1 MRKLVAIVLI
11 ISLLV
16 ISCGCQKNDAI
27 SIGIIPLD
35 SRPCNTQY
43 AQLLGEMAGF
53 HVKLPDRELL
63 DDFTTLSQANP
74 LWQWLEQNK
83 CDHYILFTNQL
94 WNGGLIGSRSLTNY
108 ADEEVFFNKLSA
120 FIDTHK
126 DSTITIISVLPRLL
140 PSQYDEELWSYQK
153 ELASYGSAWDKALQL
168 NQLEP
173 DLPKNVPVNLVAQY
187 RALYE
192 TNYAFLFNLSDYAK
206 ENVQLVIGQDD
217 AQQYCPSNIIYRAM
231 NEIDNANISMLHG
244 ADELTML
251 TVAKYTAIPSTLKVV
266 YSDSADAERYYPYE
280 AADLASIIEEKAKY
294 VNLSIDEN
302 AIDTLIIHTSPDSL
316 VQTKTLLEDN
326 YNGYLALADV
336 AYTNKGDIALSDI
349 LLEDVMFQKLHC
361 YSGWNTASNTIGTI
375 LAHYAISQ
383 NYAKTDSAAKAALE
397 FKLTRYSEDL
407 AYQGHI
413 SNILRG
419 ELATLN
425 QIDYTTAFVC
435 TEGYANATER
445 LTNRFTLYG
454 DKLCDLVVGRQVLLP
469 GIVVQC
475 NKAEYK
481 VSFPWDRA
489 FEIYAQWNV
498 TI

>member
-53 HVKLPDRELL
+53 NVKLPDRELL

-173 DLPKNVPVNLVAQY
+173 ELPKNVPVNLVAQY

-192 TNYAFLFNLSDYAK
+192 TNYGPA
-206 ENVQLVIGQDD
+206 
-217 AQQYCPSNIIYRAM
+217 
-231 NEIDNANISMLHG
+231 
-244 ADELTML
+244 
-251 TVAKYTAIPSTLKVV
+251 
-266 YSDSADAERYYPYE
+266 
-280 AADLASIIEEKAKY
+280 
-294 VNLSIDEN
+294 
-302 AIDTLIIHTSPDSL
+302 
-316 VQTKTLLEDN
+316 
-326 YNGYLALADV
+326 
-336 AYTNKGDIALSDI
+336 
-349 LLEDVMFQKLHC
+349 
-361 YSGWNTASNTIGTI
+361 
-375 LAHYAISQ
+375 
-383 NYAKTDSAAKAALE
+383 
-397 FKLTRYSEDL
+397 
-407 AYQGHI
+407 
-413 SNILRG
+413 
-419 ELATLN
+419 
-425 QIDYTTAFVC
+425 
-435 TEGYANATER
+435 
-445 LTNRFTLYG
+445 
-454 DKLCDLVVGRQVLLP
+454 
-469 GIVVQC
+469 
-475 NKAEYK
+475 
-481 VSFPWDRA
+481 
-489 FEIYAQWNV
+489 
-498 TI
+498 